1 MAIFVS
7 LLNFTDQGIREATDQ
22 GGCTKRFEEILQRH
36 GGKIRELVWTIGP
49 YDMVLVVEVPDDE
62 AAAAVAIEH
71 GAIGTIRSTTLRAFD
86 SQEFGRIVQR
96 LR

>member
-1 MAIFVS
+1 MH
-7 LLNFTDQGIREATDQ
+7 EALRGDLEAPWGEDPGT
-22 GGCTKRFEEILQRH
+22 
-36 GGKIRELVWTIGP
+36 VWTIGP

-62 AAAAVAIEH
+62 AAAVAIEH

-86 SQEFGRIVQR
+86 SQEFGGIVQR